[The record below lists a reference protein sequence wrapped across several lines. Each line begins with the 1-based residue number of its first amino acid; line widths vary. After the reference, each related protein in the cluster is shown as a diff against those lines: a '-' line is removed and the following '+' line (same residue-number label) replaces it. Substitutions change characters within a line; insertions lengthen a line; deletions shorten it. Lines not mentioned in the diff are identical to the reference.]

1 MVSAQTILI
10 LGGLALFI
18 FAGGVG
24 LSRTAFGQARTDFKS
39 ITGGISDR
47 VKRIS
52 LNKMNTKNNAVDDAG
67 EMIF

>member
-24 LSRTAFGQARTDFKS
+24 LSKTAFGQARTDLKS

-52 LNKMNTKNNAVDDAG
+52 LNKMNTKNNATDEAG

>member
-10 LGGLALFI
+10 LGGIGLFI

-24 LSRTAFGQARTDFKS
+24 LSRTAFGQVKTDFKS
-39 ITGGISDR
+39 ISGGISER

-52 LNKMNTKNNAVDDAG
+52 LNQMNSADNPMDRSG
-67 EMIF
+67 ETIF